1 MKRQAGLLLCAS
13 FAVSLCA
20 ARVQTQIKLQP
31 TPEPRV
37 TAENEPWFQ
46 MREPVLFAGEFYY
59 PAGPAIHFLGNEMV
73 PSGLFR
79 GVPLYSRTTIEPY
92 SVVFVPTGGGMMQ
105 PYERRR
111 TGDLVGTTGSAV
123 PSLPVDMSPM
133 STAPRTIQAAG
144 PPVVS
149 SQPVEEPPAGAN
161 ASDLLTRSRE
171 TGTTPA
177 ASTGS
182 TARVSPSPN
191 TKARKADTRKADTTK
206 GIFVEFQNE
215 RWYSTG
221 RPQPLDPASL
231 KRVGD
236 VNGFP
241 VFTTRDSNGA
251 TIYIPIAKDADAYAA
266 YSKRKPK

>member
-1 MKRQAGLLLCAS
+1 MKRTAGLLLCAS

-20 ARVQTQIKLQP
+20 ARVHTQIKLQP

-46 MREPVLFAGEFYY
+46 IREPVIFAGEYYY
-59 PAGPAIHFLGNEMV
+59 PGGPAIHFLANEMV
-73 PSGLFR
+73 PSGLYR
-79 GVPLYSRTTIEPY
+79 GVPLYSRTTIEPN
-92 SVVFVPTGGGMMQ
+92 SVVFVPIGGGMMQ

-123 PSLPVDMSPM
+123 PSLPVDMSPT
-133 STAPRTIQAAG
+133 SSAPRTIQAAG

-149 SQPVEEPPAGAN
+149 SQPVEEPPAGAY

-171 TGTTPA
+171 TGKAPA
-177 ASTGS
+177 ASTS
-182 TARVSPSPN
+182 SAARVSSSSSIKP
-191 TKARKADTRKADTTK
+191 RKADTSK

-221 RPQPLDPASL
+221 RPQALDPASL
-231 KRVGD
+231 KRVGEL
-236 VNGFP
+236 NGFP
-241 VFTTRDSNGA
+241 VFTTRDSINA
-251 TIYIPIAKDADAYAA
+251 TIYIPIAKDADAYAS